1 MGTFSIWHWLI
12 VFLVIA
18 LVVFVVWPAVRI
30 LHKAGYSGWWSL
42 LMLVPFVNIIGIWLF
57 AFAKWPRL
65 AAGGPA
71 GAGIPARDA

>member
-18 LVVFVVWPAVRI
+18 FIVWPGVRI

-42 LMLVPFVNIIGIWLF
+42 LMLVPLVNIIVIWLF

-65 AAGGPA
+65 AAGGPPGTGKPTTA
-71 GAGIPARDA
+71 A